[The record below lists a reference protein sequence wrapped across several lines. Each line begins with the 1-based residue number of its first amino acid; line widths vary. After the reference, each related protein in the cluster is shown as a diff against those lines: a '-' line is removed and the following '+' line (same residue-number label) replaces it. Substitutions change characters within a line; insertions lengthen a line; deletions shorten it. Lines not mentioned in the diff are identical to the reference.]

1 MDERILGGALIAL
14 FAWFLYIASSD
25 IVHLLEQRLFGGV
38 SLLLFC
44 VIACVG
50 WLAFLGALTFAPR
63 DAASSRRHTEWHP
76 ASE

>member
-1 MDERILGGALIAL
+1 MDERILAGALIAL

-25 IVHLLEQRLFGGV
+25 IMQLVEKGLFGGV

-50 WLAFLGALTFAPR
+50 WLAFLGALTLAPR
-63 DAASSRRHTEWHP
+63 DAASSRGYAEWHP
-76 ASE
+76 TSE